1 MTEEP
6 ARKRPRPTSE
16 GAVRSLTA
24 LRWTV
29 YSLIAATVIALTVIH
44 LSRGDQIILF
54 SSSLAG
60 LAAAATIVEIALR
73 TLQVRLKREGEEL
86 RTLWSRREVEFEE
99 IAGRDDLTQL
109 QNRRFFYERLQE
121 ELAETVRQRK
131 SLSILMLDVDDLK
144 AINDE
149 FGHQV
154 GDAVLRAFG
163 RILNAHARPDY
174 LTARLGGDEFAVVMP
189 DAGRREADALAWRIW
204 EDLSKS
210 PIYETENASIY
221 LGVSIGSSGYPW
233 GGRELEEIIHWA
245 DTKLYANKLER
256 KGFKQGPGASK
267 DSRLVSAV
275 VDVLSTALDI
285 RDQMTHRHARRV
297 ARMAAWIAREME
309 LSPDQVLEVQHA
321 AALHDIGKIGVA
333 DSILRKGA
341 PLDEEEWKE
350 MRRHPEL
357 GYHILKGIDFLADAA
372 EIVHAHHE
380 RFDGNGYPQGL
391 AGTEIPLGARVFAVV
406 DAYDAMTSRRP
417 YRDAMSREAALIEVA
432 RNAGTQFDP
441 RVVDCF
447 LRMIRRN
454 PEGFRDEEH
463 PFGSRIE
470 GPELAASQV
479 GQRERRRTSFV
490 PVDNH

>member
-6 ARKRPRPTSE
+6 ARKRARPNSGGT
-16 GAVRSLTA
+16 ARSLTA

-29 YSLIAATVIALTVIH
+29 YGLIAATIIALTVVH
-44 LSRGDQIILF
+44 LSQGEQLILF

-60 LAAAATIVEIALR
+60 LAAAATIVEISLR
-73 TLQVRLKREGEEL
+73 AVQGRLKREAEEAK
-86 RTLWSRREVEFEE
+86 TLWVRREAEFEE

-109 QNRRFFYERLQE
+109 QNRRFFYDRLQE
-121 ELAETVRQRK
+121 ELGEAVRQRK
-131 SLSILMLDVDDLK
+131 SLSILMVDVDDLK

-163 RILNAHARPDY
+163 RILNAHARPNY

-204 EDLSKS
+204 EDLSGS
-210 PIYETENASIY
+210 PIHETENASIY
-221 LGVSIGSSGYPW
+221 LGVSIGSGGYPW
-233 GGRELEEIIHWA
+233 GGYELEEIIHWA

-256 KGFKQGPGASK
+256 KGFRQGTGAGK
-267 DSRLVSAV
+267 DGRLVSAV

-297 ARMAAWIAREME
+297 SRMAAWIAKEMG
-309 LSPDQVLEVQHA
+309 LSSEEVLEVEHA

-333 DSILRKGA
+333 DNILRKDT

-380 RFDGNGYPQGL
+380 RFDGKGYPQGL

-441 RVVDCF
+441 QVVDCF

-463 PFGSRIE
+463 PFGSRFQ
-470 GPELAASQV
+470 GLGLAPAEAR
-479 GQRERRRTSFV
+479 QRDPRSTSFV
-490 PVDNH
+490 PADS